1 MKART
6 APVGGTMLEIKDLTV
21 EVEGKGI
28 IRDFN
33 LCIERGEVHVL
44 FGPNGCGKTTL
55 LMTILGIPA
64 YKVKKGNITFNG
76 VDITD
81 FPTNE
86 RVKLGMGMSF
96 QHPPEI
102 RGVKLGDMVNIALGR
117 KEEKIDESVIALA
130 KRLNISV
137 DILNR
142 DVNLGFSGGEVKR
155 SEILQLLA
163 QAPGFIMFDEPD
175 SGVDVENIE
184 LIGEL
189 MNELMGRDEILSKRE
204 RSGLIITHSGFIMNY
219 INPDRAHVMLNGR
232 IACSGIPEE
241 VARHI
246 MEEGFEKCI
255 ASCGVKG
262 VLNEQGDN

>member
-1 MKART
+1 MKSLT
-6 APVGGTMLEIKDLTV
+6 APIECKMLEINDLTV
-21 EVEGKGI
+21 EVEGKEI

-55 LMTILGIPA
+55 LMTILGIPT
-64 YKVKKGNITFNG
+64 YKVKKGSITFNG

-117 KEEKIDESVIALA
+117 KDEKIDESVIELA

-137 DILNR
+137 DFLNR

-163 QAPGFIMFDEPD
+163 QAPDFIMFDEPD
-175 SGVDVENIE
+175 SGVDVENIG

-189 MNELMGRDEILSKRE
+189 MNELLGRDEILSKRE
-204 RSGLIITHSGFIMNY
+204 RAGLIITHSGFIMNY
-219 INPDRAHVMLNGR
+219 INPDRAHVMLDGR

-246 MEEGFEKCI
+246 MGEGFERCVKI
-255 ASCGVKG
+255 CGAKVCG
-262 VLNEQGDN
+262 E

>member
-1 MKART
+1 
-6 APVGGTMLEIKDLTV
+6 MLEIKDLTV
-21 EVEGKGI
+21 EVEGKEI
-28 IRDFN
+28 IRDLN
-33 LCIERGEVHVL
+33 LNIERGEVHVL

-55 LMTILGIPA
+55 LLTILGFPN
-64 YKVKKGNITFNG
+64 YKVKKGGITFKG

-102 RGVKLGDMVNIALGR
+102 RGIKLGDMVNIAQGR
-117 KEEKIDESVIALA
+117 KEERIDEDVIALA

-137 DILNR
+137 EFLNR

-163 QAPGFIMFDEPD
+163 QSPDFIMFDEPD

-184 LIGEL
+184 LIGEIIS
-189 MNELMGRDEILSKRE
+189 ELLDRDKIPSKRE
-204 RSGLIITHSGFIMNY
+204 SAGLIITHSGLIMRY
-219 INPDRAHVMLNGR
+219 IKADRAHVMLDGR
-232 IACSGIPEE
+232 IACSGMPDEITKN
-241 VARHI
+241 I
-246 MEEGFEKCI
+246 MAEGFERCVELCSDWVC
-255 ASCGVKG
+255 A
-262 VLNEQGDN
+262 E